1 MKTIVDTTIWSLA
14 LRRKPAQLNH
24 KEQAIVKELAELIW
38 ENRVLLIGIVRQ
50 EILSGIKDP
59 LVFKRVRDKLRAYPD
74 EPIVKEDYE
83 YAAECYTL
91 CRSAGIAS
99 SPIDML
105 LCALSIRL
113 NAPIFTLDKDFH
125 HYEKHLPCHLYVSRT

>member
-14 LRRKPAQLNH
+14 LRRKPAQPNPE
-24 KEQAIVKELAELIW
+24 EQAIVKEFAELIR

-50 EILSGIKDP
+50 EVLSGIRDQT
-59 LVFKRVRDKLRAYPD
+59 VFKHVRDKLRAFPD
-74 EPIVKEDYE
+74 APILKEDYE

-91 CRSAGIAS
+91 CRAAGVAS

-113 NAPIFTLDKDFH
+113 NAPIFTMDKDFH
-125 HYEKHLPCHLYVSRT
+125 HYEKRLPFHLYVPRT